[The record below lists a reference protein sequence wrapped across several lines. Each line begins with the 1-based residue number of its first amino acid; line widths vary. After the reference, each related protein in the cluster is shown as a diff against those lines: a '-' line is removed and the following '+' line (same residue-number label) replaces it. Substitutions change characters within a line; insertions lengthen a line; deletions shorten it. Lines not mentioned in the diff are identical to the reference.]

1 MKSRVEMLNPSV
13 SENARLMRDSAFPG
27 VASRRGRNS
36 MLAGILIATSAT
48 IALFLGLAHIYLT
61 FFTRAF
67 AARDAALEEK
77 LKSVSPRI
85 SDQTTMWRAGVGFH
99 ASHALG
105 VLFFGPGLWLLGPGR
120 ARLPHSVA
128 LLGRAGRPR
137 FARLCR
143 PGEALL
149 VRSAVGWRRTRAS
162 LLCRRRCR
170 RLCMKA
176 ERPQFGPSTNNVV
189 AKRLVFQANGRDG
202 A

>member
-1 MKSRVEMLNPSV
+1 
-13 SENARLMRDSAFPG
+13 
-27 VASRRGRNS
+27 

-105 VLFFGPGLWLLGPGR
+105 LIFFG
-120 ARLPHSVA
+120 
-128 LLGRAGRPR
+128 
-137 FARLCR
+137 
-143 PGEALL
+143 L
-149 VRSAVGWRRTRAS
+149 V
-162 LLCRRRCR
+162 
-170 RLCMKA
+170 
-176 ERPQFGPSTNNVV
+176 
-189 AKRLVFQANGRDG
+189 
-202 A
+202 